1 MKFSSIRHKS
11 YARPLLGILL
21 LLAALA
27 VLLYLPVLLRPTPPA
42 AVAHSVPL
50 VVRHAPGPVVRHV
63 KHVWNK

>member
-1 MKFSSIRHKS
+1 MKLPSIRHQS

-27 VLLYLPVLLRPTPPA
+27 AMLYLPVLLKPTPPA

-63 KHVWNK
+63 RSLPQ